1 MPGSIDRFMASLDV
15 DAPSVLCWPYGMDSP
30 SLIEEGGVAGFLT
43 HVLVATDGSEHSLEA
58 ARFLRTLVAPRS
70 LGQITVLAVIRPLAS
85 MPFFSETES
94 VGVLPLAAGTW
105 SELERSA
112 TSAAE
117 AAARRVLADLADLAQ
132 ETKVLIRTGS
142 AAEEIVTAARE
153 LHASMIVVGS
163 RGRGTVRSVLLG
175 SVSERVL
182 HSAHC
187 PVLVVR
193 PAHGA

>member
-1 MPGSIDRFMASLDV
+1 MQ
-15 DAPSVLCWPYGMDSP
+15 
-30 SLIEEGGVAGFLT
+30 AGFIGLGAMGSGNLDFSMK
-43 HVLVATDGSEHSLEA
+43 VPGLVPA
-58 ARFLRTLVAPRS
+58 AICDVYQPH
-70 LGQITVLAVIRPLAS
+70 
-85 MPFFSETES
+85 
-94 VGVLPLAAGTW
+94 
-105 SELERSA
+105 LER
-112 TSAAE
+112 AE
-117 AAARRVLADLADLAQ
+117 AAARRVVSDLADLAQ

-142 AAEEIVTAARE
+142 AAEEIVTAAKE

-182 HSAHC
+182 HAAHC

>member
-1 MPGSIDRFMASLDV
+1 
-15 DAPSVLCWPYGMDSP
+15 MDSP
-30 SLIEEGGVAGFLT
+30 GLGEVGSVAGFLT
-43 HVLVATDGSEHSLEA
+43 HVIVATDGSEHSLEA

-70 LGQITVLAVIRPLAS
+70 LGRITVLAVIRPLAS
-85 MPFFSETES
+85 MPFFSDTES
-94 VGVLPLAAGTW
+94 VGVLPLAAETW

-117 AAARRVLADLADLAQ
+117 AAARRVVADLADLAQ

-182 HSAHC
+182 HAAHC